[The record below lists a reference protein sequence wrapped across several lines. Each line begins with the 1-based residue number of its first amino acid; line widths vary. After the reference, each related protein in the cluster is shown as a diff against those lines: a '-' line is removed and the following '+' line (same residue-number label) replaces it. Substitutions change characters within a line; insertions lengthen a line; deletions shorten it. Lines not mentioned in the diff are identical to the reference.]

1 MENEGRGRAGHLR
14 VQMDILEFVKETEQS
29 RLDFQLG
36 EPQHH
41 SLRREAWTRATHFS
55 GNVQ

>member
-1 MENEGRGRAGHLR
+1 
-14 VQMDILEFVKETEQS
+14 MDILEFVKETEQS